1 MLVFRQQRE
10 VRPSKAIMFMTV
22 PATIISP
29 TSINADKAYFDT
41 QFVHH
46 CSVGIAAFHILHTF
60 PYKHVS
66 LHRDGRNIEQVS
78 LPVSSFVLIKISRSE
93 ARHHQ

>member
-1 MLVFRQQRE
+1 
-10 VRPSKAIMFMTV
+10 MFMTV
-22 PATIISP
+22 PETIISP
-29 TSINADKAYFDT
+29 TSINADKAYLDT

-66 LHRDGRNIEQVS
+66 LHRDGHNIEHSVTSCRLQ
-78 LPVSSFVLIKISRSE
+78 SSFVLIKISRSE